1 MAQSFGRFGV
11 VVQPY
16 APRSPVSRS
25 SGFTLIE
32 LMIVIVV
39 IGILA
44 AIAFPSYQDYV
55 RRAKRADAQT
65 VLLELAQFMERHYTA
80 NGTYLTAANAAPI
93 LPFTVAPKDGT
104 DRNYDLSFVGEPTA
118 SGYTLQAVPRGS
130 MAGDA
135 CGTLTLNNTGAKGQ
149 AAGATL
155 GACWRR

>member
-1 MAQSFGRFGV
+1 MTQSIGRSGMGI
-11 VVQPY
+11 QP
-16 APRSPVSRS
+16 SVSRS
-25 SGFTLIE
+25 KGFTLIE

-55 RRAKRADAQT
+55 RRAKRADAQSA
-65 VLLELAQFMERHYTA
+65 LLELAQFMERHYTA
-80 NGTYLTAANAAPI
+80 NGTYLTPDDKAPV

-104 DRNYDLSFVGEPTA
+104 NSNYDLSFVGKPTA

-135 CGTLTLNNTGAKGQ
+135 CGTLTLNNMGAKGQ
-149 AAGATL
+149 AVGATL
-155 GACWRR
+155 AACWRR